1 MIRRLLAALGR
12 HGPGLLALG
21 ILIGLVLP
29 GPAHLLHP
37 LLAPLVFCLAVA
49 TMIRIDWPAVAAHI
63 AKPWRVALAL
73 AWGLG
78 ASPVITAAV
87 ATHLGLPEGLAQA
100 IVIWSAAPA
109 MISAP
114 ALAFLLGL
122 DASLALIVMVGG
134 ALLMPLSLPPLALGL
149 LGVALPIGIAA
160 LMLRLGLFIGGA
172 LTLAA
177 LLRRVAGTRR
187 INKLSN
193 EINGLNVL
201 ILMIFAVGIMDG
213 VRDIAVDRPSELL
226 LYAVAAFTA
235 SLGQQLVG
243 TIIFLW
249 CGRIP
254 AMTIGMSY
262 GNRNLASVWAS
273 LGHFATPELTLFLI
287 TLQLPIYI
295 LPVVLQPLYRRLA
308 AQPAGR
314 VDARRATQ

>member
-1 MIRRLLAALGR
+1 MIRRLLVALGR
-12 HGPGLLALG
+12 HGPSLLSLG
-21 ILIGLVLP
+21 ILIGLALP
-29 GPAHLLHP
+29 GPAALLHP

-78 ASPVITAAV
+78 ASPVITDVV
-87 ATHLGLPEGLAQA
+87 AMHLGLPEGLAQA

-122 DASLALIVMVGG
+122 DGSLALIVMVGG
-134 ALLMPLSLPPLALGL
+134 ALLMPLTLPPLALGL
-149 LGVALPIGIAA
+149 LGVALPLGIAA
-160 LMLRLGLFIGGA
+160 LMLRLSLFIGGA
-172 LTLAA
+172 LAVAA
-177 LLRRVAGTRR
+177 LLRRLAGARQIDKFSR
-187 INKLSN
+187 

-213 VRDIAVDRPSELL
+213 VRDIAADRPSELL
-226 LYAVAAFTA
+226 AYAIAAFAA
-235 SLGQQLVG
+235 SLGQQFVG
-243 TIIFLW
+243 TIVFLW

-273 LGHFATPELTLFLI
+273 LGPFATPELTLFLI

-308 AQPAGR
+308 AQQAGR